1 MTGPESLGGC
11 CRRRNAFW
19 GQVDRAVAVKTEHKW
34 QSVSEVRETGAGR
47 QWGVGGDGT
56 YLDEGGEGTE
66 EFRAAGSEGRQAS
79 FQMLAL
85 HLLPSKL

>member
-11 CRRRNAFW
+11 WRWRNATW

-34 QSVSEVRETGAGR
+34 QSMSEVRETGAGR
-47 QWGVGGDGT
+47 RRDVGGDGT
-56 YLDEGGEGTE
+56 YLAEWGGGTE
-66 EFRAAGSEGRQAS
+66 EFGAAGSEGRQAS

-85 HLLPSKL
+85 HLLPSKP